1 MPVKTEPVPVVS
13 EQPQDQEKEA
23 QPEEA
28 PKEEVPKAEPKR
40 RTKKAVI
47 EAPEEPLPAEPEPV
61 VEVQEVHEEP
71 KPKAR
76 AKRAPK
82 AKAEPKEAPKPKRVP
97 KPKATK
103 LDCTVCNTTVGS
115 EALLTTHECSQTA
128 LAAKKKRVEEQAP
141 PPPPLVREPP
151 HSARERSLWVQEHP
165 NEAYPYEEE
174 LPVQQNYTAPPT
186 FVGDFESGIGELTI
200 PERRLSYRE
209 ALEQKYMEYQH
220 QKRTNMVGPR
230 RAYGQ

>member
-1 MPVKTEPVPVVS
+1 MPVKTEPVPVS
-13 EQPQDQEKEA
+13 EQPEDKEKEA
-23 QPEEA
+23 QPEEP
-28 PKEEVPKAEPKR
+28 PKQEVPKAEPKR

-47 EAPEEPLPAEPEPV
+47 EAPEEPLPAEPEH
-61 VEVQEVHEEP
+61 VEEEP

-82 AKAEPKEAPKPKRVP
+82 AKAEPKPKKEP

-128 LAAKKKRVEEQAP
+128 LAAKKKPEAP
-141 PPPPLVREPP
+141 PPPPLVR
-151 HSARERSLWVQEHP
+151 HTARDRSLWVQEHP
-165 NEAYPYEEE
+165 DEAYPYEEE
-174 LPVQQNYTAPPT
+174 LPVQQHYTAPPT

-209 ALEQKYMEYQH
+209 ALEQKYAEYQH
-220 QKRTNMVGPR
+220 QKRSSMVGPLR

>member
-1 MPVKTEPVPVVS
+1 MPVKSEPVPVS
-13 EQPQDQEKEA
+13 EEPQDKEKEA
-23 QPEEA
+23 EPEEA
-28 PKEEVPKAEPKR
+28 TQEEVPKAQPKR
-40 RTKKAVI
+40 RAKKAVI

-61 VEVQEVHEEP
+61 VEVHEEP

-82 AKAEPKEAPKPKRVP
+82 AKAEPKVEAAPKPKPKKEP

-128 LAAKKKRVEEQAP
+128 LAAKKKPEAP
-141 PPPPLVREPP
+141 PTPPLVR
-151 HSARERSLWVQEHP
+151 HSARDRSIWVQEHP

-174 LPVQQNYTAPPT
+174 LPVQQHYTAPPT

-200 PERRLSYRE
+200 PQRRLSYKE
-209 ALEQKYMEYQH
+209 ALEQKYAEYQH
-220 QKRTNMVGPR
+220 QKRTSMVGPLR

>member
-13 EQPQDQEKEA
+13 EQPEDKEKEA
-23 QPEEA
+23 QPEEP

-47 EAPEEPLPAEPEPV
+47 EAPEEPLPAEPAPV
-61 VEVQEVHEEP
+61 PDEVHEEP

-82 AKAEPKEAPKPKRVP
+82 AKAEPEVAPKPKRVP
-97 KPKATK
+97 KPKEPKATK

-128 LAAKKKRVEEQAP
+128 LAAKKKPEAP
-141 PPPPLVREPP
+141 PPPPLVR
-151 HSARERSLWVQEHP
+151 HSARDRSIWVQEHP
-165 NEAYPYEEE
+165 DEAYPYEEE
-174 LPVQQNYTAPPT
+174 LPVQQHYTAPPT

-200 PERRLSYRE
+200 PQRRLSYKE
-209 ALEQKYMEYQH
+209 ALEQKYAEYQH
-220 QKRTNMVGPR
+220 QKRSSMVGPLR